1 MILIHAS
8 EVAACVG
15 RNPYKSR
22 VEMLSIVLRRY
33 DVTAFEGS
41 GHEIQEVVDAR
52 VVATARS
59 EDLAIDAAINAVEN
73 SGIKA
78 SVQEVHELIRVGQA
92 AAATSTVG
100 SMTPIVRATV
110 ARHCRDE
117 AFRQFGIAKEG
128 DSMRGLEQ
136 TVGMLTKDD
145 KYTKRRVNGLLP
157 VFVGG
162 RVDGFA
168 TPPVRDGDT
177 VARPTVLVEIKN
189 RMNRLFRRVVE
200 YERIQCLTYMHIF
213 NRRCAKLVERMD
225 EEVAV
230 HDVPFDL
237 IEWTEIS
244 SDLQA
249 FAVDVLALVA
259 RGKASSALTS

>member
-1 MILIHAS
+1 MLIHAS

-22 VEMLSIVLRRY
+22 EEMLSIVLRRY
-33 DVTAFEGS
+33 DAAAFEGS
-41 GHEIQEVVDAR
+41 GLEIQEMVDAK

-59 EDLAIDAAINAVEN
+59 EDHAIDAAILAVEN
-73 SGIKA
+73 SGVKA
-78 SVQEVHELIRVGQA
+78 SVEEVHELVRVGQA
-92 AAATSTVG
+92 ATASSVSE

-110 ARHCRDE
+110 ARYCRDE

-136 TVGMLTKDD
+136 TVGVLTKDD
-145 KYTKRRVNGLLP
+145 KYTKRRVDGLFP

-168 TPPVRDGDT
+168 TPPPRDGEK

-189 RMNRLFRRVVE
+189 RMNRLFRRVVD

-213 NRRCAKLVERMD
+213 ERRCAKLVERMG

-230 HDVPFDL
+230 HDVPFDH

-249 FAVDVLALVA
+249 FAVDVRALVA
-259 RGKASSALTS
+259 RGQACDSLTS